1 MLGHHEIT
9 ELLLNK
15 GAQIKVKNVEGWTP
29 LSEAVS
35 YGSRSVIRMILK
47 ALKQQSRDTIESRR
61 PELIRALEVMGN
73 FTMEVKWDFVSW
85 IPLVSR

>member
-9 ELLLNK
+9 ELLLKK
-15 GAQIKVKNVEGWTP
+15 GAQIKVKNVQGWTP

-35 YGSRSVIRMILK
+35 FGSRSVIRMILK
-47 ALKQQSRDTIESRR
+47 ELKEQSRHNIESRT
-61 PELIRALEVMGN
+61 PELIQALKLMGN
-73 FTMEVKWDFVSW
+73 FTMQVKWDFVSW